1 MAMHSYMRANPNQSQ
16 TNNVSVTLSPDEMH
30 SFLKDKQAWEHAIS
44 LYQGPDPLD
53 HWYNYICW
61 YENHARSDPEHKFR
75 ETLERCLTIYEHN
88 EYYSQ
93 DVRLVRLW
101 LKYIA
106 MQTDQLRFYQVLF
119 QRGTGRQ
126 VAAFY
131 IGWASYYE
139 TREQF
144 KDAEAVFN
152 LAFQEK
158 AQSNAELQSAHTK
171 FNYVRSIFYQQQQL
185 QQQQQQL
192 HQQPPNNALQ
202 QLTTYTQEHH
212 QQQQQAYPHSTP
224 ASASRSQQLSQETNF
239 HPYQQHPPPEL
250 AYHPNAQQ
258 QQAPSQAHYQHQEQ
272 VNNEKFPKNGS
283 NSNPFAYCSSQHIRA
298 MSNHIHSTQMLQ
310 QLLTTIKQ
318 LPKHPMKPWCI
329 KIRYILDFPNVGQL
343 VN

>member
-16 TNNVSVTLSPDEMH
+16 QTNNVNVTLSPDEMH

-88 EYYSQ
+88 EYYGQ

-106 MQTDQLRFYQVLF
+106 MQTDQLRFYQVLYH
-119 QRGTGRQ
+119 RGTGRQ

-185 QQQQQQL
+185 QQQQQQQQQL
-192 HQQPPNNALQ
+192 HQQPPNDALQ

-212 QQQQQAYPHSTP
+212 QQQQQQAYPQTTP
-224 ASASRSQQLSQETNF
+224 ASASRSQQVSQETNF
-239 HPYQQHPPPEL
+239 HAYQQHPPPEL

-258 QQAPSQAHYQHQEQ
+258 QQPQAPPQTHYQHQEQ
-272 VNNEKFPKNGS
+272 VNQEWKNLWENYS
-283 NSNPFAYCSSQHIRA
+283 NTYPFVYSSSRRIRA
-298 MSNHIHSTQMLQ
+298 TSKHIHSTQMWQ
-310 QLLTTIKQ
+310 QLWNTTQQ
-318 LPKHPMKPWCI
+318 LAKPTMPQWCN
-329 KIRYILDFPNVGQL
+329 KIR
-343 VN
+343 

>member
-1 MAMHSYMRANPNQSQ
+1 MRANPNQSQ
-16 TNNVSVTLSPDEMH
+16 QTNNVNVTLSPDEMH

-88 EYYSQ
+88 EYYGQ

-106 MQTDQLRFYQVLF
+106 MQTDQLRFYQVLYH
-119 QRGTGRQ
+119 RGTGRQ

-185 QQQQQQL
+185 QQQQQQQQQQL
-192 HQQPPNNALQ
+192 HQQPPNDALQ

-212 QQQQQAYPHSTP
+212 QQQQQQAYPQTTP
-224 ASASRSQQLSQETNF
+224 ASASRSQQVSQETNF
-239 HPYQQHPPPEL
+239 HAYQQHPPPEL

-258 QQAPSQAHYQHQEQ
+258 QQPQAPPQTHYQHQEQ
-272 VNNEKFPKNGS
+272 VNQEWENLWENYS
-283 NSNPFAYCSSQHIRA
+283 NTYPFVYSSSRRIRA
-298 MSNHIHSTQMLQ
+298 TSRHIHNTQMWQ
-310 QLLTTIKQ
+310 QLWNTTQQLAKQ
-318 LPKHPMKPWCI
+318 TMPPWCN
-329 KIRYILDFPNVGQL
+329 KIR
-343 VN
+343 

>member
-1 MAMHSYMRANPNQSQ
+1 MAMHSYMRATNPNPTNQ

-75 ETLERCLTIYEHN
+75 ETLERCLTVYEHN
-88 EYYSQ
+88 EYYRQ

-126 VAAFY
+126 VADFY

-139 TREQF
+139 SREQF

-171 FNYVRSIFYQQQQL
+171 FNYVRSIFYQQQQQL
-185 QQQQQQL
+185 QQQQQQQQL
-192 HQQPPNNALQ
+192 HQQPPNDALQ

-212 QQQQQAYPHSTP
+212 QQQQQQQQPAYTP
-224 ASASRSQQLSQETNF
+224 ASRSQQVSQETNF
-239 HPYQQHPPPEL
+239 HPYQHHPPPEL

-258 QQAPSQAHYQHQEQ
+258 QQQAPPQTHYQPQEPQ
-272 VNNEKFPKNGS
+272 VSNKNEKSGKS
-283 NSNPFAYCSSQHIRA
+283 
-298 MSNHIHSTQMLQ
+298 L
-310 QLLTTIKQ
+310 IK
-318 LPKHPMKPWCI
+318 
-329 KIRYILDFPNVGQL
+329 
-343 VN
+343 